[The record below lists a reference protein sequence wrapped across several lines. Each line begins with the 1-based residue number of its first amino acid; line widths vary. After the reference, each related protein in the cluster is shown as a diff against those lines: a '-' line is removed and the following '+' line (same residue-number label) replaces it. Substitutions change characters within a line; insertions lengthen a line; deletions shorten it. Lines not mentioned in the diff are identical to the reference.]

1 MTEVCSGK
9 LPQITIAITITNYY
23 YYYYCYYCYYSYYY
37 YDYDYD
43 YDYDYV
49 TLRSA
54 PRANRNG
61 SATRCNDAFNHDSHN
76 PARCV

>member
-1 MTEVCSGK
+1 MAQCGSYQGTSFTCAKGSQSLLSLVWQEGDEVQSK
-9 LPQITIAITITNYY
+9 AVVRLLLR
-23 YYYYCYYCYYSYYY
+23 

-43 YDYDYV
+43 YNYDYDYV

-61 SATRCNDAFNHDSHN
+61 SATRC
-76 PARCV
+76 VQ